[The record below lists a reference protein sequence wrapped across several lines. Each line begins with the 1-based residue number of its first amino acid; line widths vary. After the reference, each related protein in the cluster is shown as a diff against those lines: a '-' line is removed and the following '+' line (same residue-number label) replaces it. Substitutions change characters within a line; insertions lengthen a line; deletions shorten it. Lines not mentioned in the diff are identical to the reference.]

1 MKGYQDYIVETE
13 RVIPVGKTWLTAD
26 EGVVLIIINPSL
38 GTWRSIKWEVGWTSG
53 LWCECLA

>member
-13 RVIPVGKTWLTAD
+13 RVTLVGKTWLTAD

-38 GTWRSIKWEVGWTSG
+38 GTGGALSGRLGGPVGFG
-53 LWCECLA
+53 VNV

>member
-13 RVIPVGKTWLTAD
+13 RVTLVGKTWLTAD

-38 GTWRSIKWEVGWTSG
+38 GTGGALSGRLGGPVGFGVTV
-53 LWCECLA
+53 